1 MIKDYLEGEVV
12 VDPAPFI
19 NEWPALTLKLMLL
32 HAAARGVDAMAWTRG
47 AHQVSRYR
55 GLGKGGGQELYDRT
69 LPREAKRLLKPYGV
83 ISEALEVTCLII
95 SIASF
100 QSINW
105 AYRVITFL

>member
-47 AHQVSRYR
+47 AH
-55 GLGKGGGQELYDRT
+55 
-69 LPREAKRLLKPYGV
+69 
-83 ISEALEVTCLII
+83 
-95 SIASF
+95 
-100 QSINW
+100 
-105 AYRVITFL
+105 